1 MLSKRVEEAL
11 NKQINI
17 ELQAFYNYLAMAAWL
32 EEQNLTGFAQ
42 WMKQQGVEE
51 KNVHAMK
58 FFDFVNDRDGTVR
71 LEAIPKPESN
81 YQSVMHLME
90 SAYKM
95 EQANT
100 ASIHALYHLAVEDRD
115 LGTASFLKWFIDEQV
130 EEEKIMLDVI
140 KLLKLAGDD
149 RAALLVLNQQLG
161 QRKEPAA
168 GGDQAN

>member
-1 MLSKRVEEAL
+1 MLSKRVEDAL

-17 ELQAFYNYLAMAAWL
+17 ELQAFYNYLAMSAWL
-32 EEQNLTGFAQ
+32 DEQNLTGFAQ

-58 FFDFVNDRDGTVR
+58 FFDYVNDRDGTVR
-71 LEAIPKPESN
+71 LEAIPKPECHYN
-81 YQSVMHLME
+81 SVLNLME
-90 SAYKM
+90 SALKM

-100 ASIHALYHLAVEDRD
+100 SSIHALYHLAVEDKD

-130 EEEKIMLDVI
+130 EEEKIMNDVL

-149 RAALLVLNQQLG
+149 RAALLVLNQQLSKRSG
-161 QRKEPAA
+161 PNVDVTAE
-168 GGDQAN
+168 D